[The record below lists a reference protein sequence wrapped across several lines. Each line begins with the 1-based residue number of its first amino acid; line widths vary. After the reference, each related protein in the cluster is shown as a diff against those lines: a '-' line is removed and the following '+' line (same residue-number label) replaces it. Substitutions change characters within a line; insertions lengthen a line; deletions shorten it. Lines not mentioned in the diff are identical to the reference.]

1 MERILMRRTQF
12 LTRIL
17 FLLLIPVCLLWGQ
30 RDRDGWQ
37 QPEQIIDTV
46 GVIPGM
52 VIGEAGAGEGYF
64 TFKLAP
70 RVGKQGMIYANDI
83 DRSALRKLEKRATQ
97 EEIEN
102 IKTIVGKVTDPLF
115 PDGELDMLI
124 MVYVFH
130 DLTKPLPFLE
140 NIKVDLKQGA
150 PLVMVEGDPDK
161 HYGEGHFY
169 SRERVVEMV
178 TSAGYELV
186 RTETFLPRDTIFI
199 FKLIVENKSQSDG

>member
-1 MERILMRRTQF
+1 MRNQF
-12 LTRIL
+12 ITRIP
-17 FLLLIPVCLLWGQ
+17 FLLLIPVYLVWGQ
-30 RDRDGWQ
+30 SNRDSWQ
-37 QPEQIIDTV
+37 QPEKIIDTI
-46 GVIPGM
+46 GIKQGM

-70 RVGKQGMIYANDI
+70 HVGEQGIIYANDI
-83 DRSALRKLEKRATQ
+83 NKSSLRKLEKQATK
-97 EEIEN
+97 EGIEN
-102 IKTIVGKVTDPLF
+102 IKTIVGEVTDPLF

-140 NIKVDLKQGA
+140 NIKEDLKPGA

-199 FKLIVENKSQSDG
+199 FKLNDDHTPQSDGR

>member
-1 MERILMRRTQF
+1 MRNQF
-12 LTRIL
+12 ITRIP
-17 FLLLIPVCLLWGQ
+17 FLLLIPVYLVWGQ
-30 RDRDGWQ
+30 SNRDSWQ
-37 QPEQIIDTV
+37 QPEKIIDT
-46 GVIPGM
+46 
-52 VIGEAGAGEGYF
+52 IGI
-64 TFKLAP
+64 KLAP
-70 RVGKQGMIYANDI
+70 HVGEQGIIYANDI
-83 DRSALRKLEKRATQ
+83 NKSSLRKLEKQATK
-97 EEIEN
+97 EGIEN
-102 IKTIVGKVTDPLF
+102 IKTIVGEVTDPLF

-140 NIKVDLKQGA
+140 NIKEDLKPGA

-199 FKLIVENKSQSDG
+199 FKLNDDHTPQSDGR

>member
-1 MERILMRRTQF
+1 MIIRSYVA
-12 LTRIL
+12 RIL
-17 FLLLIPVCLLWGQ
+17 FLLLIPVCFVWGQ
-30 RDRDGWQ
+30 RDRDRWQ
-37 QPEQIIDTV
+37 QPEKIIEAI
-46 GVIPGM
+46 GIKPGM

-70 RVGKQGMIYANDI
+70 HVGEQGIIYANDI
-83 DRSALRKLEKRATQ
+83 DRSALRKLEKQAAH
-97 EEIEN
+97 EGIGN

-115 PDGELDMLI
+115 PNGELDMLI

-140 NIKVDLKQGA
+140 NIKEDLKPGA

-169 SRERVVEMV
+169 KQAKVIELVN
-178 TSAGYELV
+178 SAGYELT
-186 RTETFLPRDTIFI
+186 RMETFLPRDTIFI
-199 FKLIVENKSQSDG
+199 FKLTADHTSQSNGG